1 MSNGFEAYIIQARQ
15 QAEAGQFDE
24 AIDSYRG
31 ALEEDPTNEDIRREI
46 INLTLRKG
54 DFESTIVEYFDW
66 AEACQVQGAIDDAIR
81 IYQEILGLDT
91 LLQKKIF
98 MMDQKVAHETI
109 NQIRETIQAAS
120 GAIFFNLG
128 YLYLEKGELD
138 EAVTCL
144 QKSLEFNPSD
154 AKTHT
159 LLGQVYM
166 QKGLDS
172 EATGE
177 FQEVVRL
184 APEEAAYAYEML
196 GEIFIRRGKPPQN
209 TVVWFRNA
217 GDLYLR
223 HEQIEEAIRAY
234 ERILSFESQNKEV
247 LTRLGEIYAKQ
258 GEKDKALEIY
268 KELAEIYSTEGLL
281 DKVIVIYE
289 KLVEWDPENKEARGK
304 IIDIYNRILEMDP
317 SNLTARHKLIGNLL
331 RKGSAEEAI
340 PQFLALSKTYLE
352 KGMKKEAFA
361 VCRKLLELNPREA
374 RAHELIAD
382 IIFGQGKKEDALKEY
397 LYALKLYQDKGD
409 DETAMKLNERLLEM
423 YPGTKQIAFHMALT
437 YKKRG
442 DNELAL
448 EEFKKIMADEPA
460 NVTVLQ
466 HIMEIYEAKEE
477 YDKVIECA
485 YKIVNIDNTRTDMQD
500 KIISIYQQQ
509 GNIQKIIEIYEY
521 MLKVDPSR
529 SDIRDK
535 ILEIYEQEGK
545 QNKIIEMYQNI
556 LQQEPDRIDIRQ
568 KLIQYYATEGKV
580 EKMLEESSILA
591 DVFLRNDDFDKAESL
606 YKNVLAFIPGDISIR
621 NKLYNIYEQKGEIEK
636 VQEELMVLANISN
649 NAGDMEGSVKSC
661 QKLLEYTPNDINI
674 KTRIARMSADSGNI
688 VEAVNQ
694 YRDIAEIFLD
704 KKMTEP
710 AKEMIGN
717 ILEIDSENI
726 EYREKL
732 IGILKNQLKIE
743 EAIQHYKI
751 LISHF
756 LRFDQNDDAITATR
770 DAIALLPM
778 DLDLRKEITELFL
791 AGGDVDNARMFADE
805 LIDIYL
811 SRSEYEEVNKVYD
824 RLSRVYRE
832 KGNMQIYYEMR
843 ESIARILER
852 QARYDEA
859 IKEYLGILEGNM
871 MDSRIDQAEKLFPIL
886 TSLYFKEEI
895 PGQAVESFQALSDR
909 LYKFGKLDE
918 SLLCLEHIEEIQQ
931 RIEDYDRSLETLKLM
946 IKYFE
951 EKNDIDKIITT
962 YKRCI
967 EVHLRLKDTAKAINE
982 MFNII
987 ERYLEMGNLDS
998 AMEQFHEIESLEP
1011 DDPQIIARMADTL
1024 FKYEMFDKAKEL
1036 YEKVLELDSENFD
1049 AIARIAIVLA
1059 KAGNLQDA
1067 VTYTKKIFSKGL
1079 VAEVIDEYMKSSEV
1093 DPDDAQIHI
1102 NMGLFYQEMGFIE
1115 EAIHEFQLAA
1125 RDKDRL
1131 LEAYN
1136 LLAKC
1141 FKQEGFVD
1149 LAIRQLERALEKP
1162 GYPEEDYL
1170 AIRYNL
1176 GETLL
1181 ENNQLQEALSAF
1193 YECYMVDINYRDISE
1208 KIAMIN
1214 EKLSESEEAGVE

>member
-1 MSNGFEAYIIQARQ
+1 MSNGFEDYIVQARQ
-15 QAEAGQFDE
+15 QAEAGQLDE
-24 AIDSYRG
+24 AIMSYRG

-91 LLQKKIF
+91 LLKKKIF

-109 NQIRETIQAAS
+109 AQIKETIQAAS

-128 YLYLEKGELD
+128 YLYLEKGALD
-138 EAVTCL
+138 EAISCL

-159 LLGQVYM
+159 LLGQVFM

-196 GEIFIRRGKPPQN
+196 GEIFVRKGKPPQN
-209 TVVWFRNA
+209 TIVWFRNA

-223 HEQIEEAIRAY
+223 HEQVEEAIRAY
-234 ERILSFESQNKEV
+234 ERILSLEPRNKDV

-258 GEKDKALEIY
+258 DEKDKALEIY
-268 KELAEIYSTEGLL
+268 RELAEIYSNEGLL
-281 DKVIVIYE
+281 DKVVVIYE
-289 KLVEWDPENKEARGK
+289 KLVEWDPENEEAREK
-304 IIDIYNRILEMDP
+304 IIDIYNKILTIDP

-374 RAHELIAD
+374 NAHELIAD
-382 IIFGQGKKEDALKEY
+382 IIFGQGKKEEALKEY
-397 LYALKLYQDKGD
+397 LYALKLYQDGGD
-409 DETAMKLNERLLEM
+409 EDASTKLNERLLEM
-423 YPGTKQIAFHMALT
+423 YPGTKQVAFHMALT
-437 YKKRG
+437 YKKRQ
-442 DNELAL
+442 DYDLAL

-460 NVTVLQ
+460 NVTILQ
-466 HIMEIYEAKEE
+466 HIMDIYEAKEE
-477 YDKVIECA
+477 LDKVIEYA
-485 YKIVNIDNTRTDMQD
+485 YKIVNLDNTRTDMQD
-500 KIISIYQQQ
+500 KIISIYQKQ
-509 GNIQKIIEIYEY
+509 GNTQKIITIYEY

-529 SDIRDK
+529 SDIRNK
-535 ILEIYEQEGK
+535 ILEIYEQEGR
-545 QNKIIEMYQNI
+545 QDKIIEMYQNI
-556 LQQEPDRIDIRQ
+556 LEQEPDRINIRQ
-568 KLIQYYATEGKV
+568 KLIQYYATEGLI
-580 EKMLEESSILA
+580 EKMLGESSILA
-591 DVFLRNDDFDKAESL
+591 DVFLKNDDLAKAESL
-606 YKNVLAFIPGDISIR
+606 YKNVLAFIPGDIGIR
-621 NKLYNIYEQKGEIEK
+621 SKLYNIYEQKGEVEK
-636 VQEELMVLANISN
+636 VQDELMVLASISYSAN
-649 NAGDMEGSVKSC
+649 DIEGSVKNC
-661 QKLLEYTPNDINI
+661 QKLLEYVPNDINI
-674 KTRIARMSADSGNI
+674 KNRIACMSADSGNT

-694 YRDIAEIFLD
+694 YRDVAEIYLD

-732 IGILKNQLKIE
+732 IKILKEQLKVE

-756 LRFDQNDDAITATR
+756 LRFDQNNDAITGAR

-778 DLDLRKEITELFL
+778 DLDLRKEIAELFL
-791 AGGDVDNARMFADE
+791 SGRDLDNARVFADE
-805 LIDIYL
+805 LIDIFL
-811 SRSEYEEVNKVYD
+811 SRSEYEEVNKVYS
-824 RLSRVYRE
+824 RLSLVYQE
-832 KGNMQIYYEMR
+832 KGDMEVYYEMR
-843 ESIARILER
+843 ENIARILER
-852 QARYDEA
+852 QTKYDEA

-871 MDSRIDQAEKLFPIL
+871 MESRKGEAEKLFPVLIG
-886 TSLYFKEEI
+886 LYFKGERPE
-895 PGQAVESFQALSDR
+895 QAVENFQALSDK
-909 LYKFGKLDE
+909 LYKFGKLNE
-918 SLLCLEHIEEIQQ
+918 SLLSLEHIEEIQQ
-931 RIEDYDRSLETLKLM
+931 RIEDYDKALETLKLI
-946 IKYFE
+946 IKYHE
-951 EKNDIDKIITT
+951 EKNDIESIIKA

-967 EVHLRLKDTAKAINE
+967 DIHLRLKDTAMAINE
-982 MFNII
+982 MFSII
-987 ERYLEMGNLDS
+987 QRYLEMGNLDS
-998 AMEQFHEIESLEP
+998 AIEQFNEIESFESDRP
-1011 DDPQIIARMADTL
+1011 DIIARMAETL
-1024 FKYEMFDKAKEL
+1024 FEYEKFEKAKEL
-1036 YEKVLELDSENFD
+1036 YEKVLELDAENFD
-1049 AIARIAIVLA
+1049 AMARIAIVLA

-1067 VTYTKKIFSKGL
+1067 VVYTKKIFSKGL

-1102 NMGLFYQEMGFIE
+1102 NMGLFYQEMGFVE

-1131 LEAYN
+1131 LEAYD

-1141 FKQEGFVD
+1141 FKQEGFID

-1193 YECYMVDINYRDISE
+1193 YECYMVDINYKDISE

-1214 EKLSESEEAGVE
+1214 EKLSAAEEAGVE